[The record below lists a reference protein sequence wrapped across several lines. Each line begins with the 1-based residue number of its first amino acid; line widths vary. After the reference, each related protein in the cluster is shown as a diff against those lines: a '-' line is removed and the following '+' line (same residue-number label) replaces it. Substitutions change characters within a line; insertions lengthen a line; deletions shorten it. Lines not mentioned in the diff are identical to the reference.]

1 MNIQERFSLRKSA
14 VGLVSV
20 SLLCAIYTSTV
31 AADTVV
37 TGMNEIIEESQV
49 KDEASI
55 ESEKNKSL
63 EGSNLEIVEEIA
75 DNIPSPVIAEG
86 EVAVEMKVDGGTEN
100 VVSRNDKEVTTSE
113 QNQIEVTETK
123 EILNQTSYQTESSE
137 QRQIVW
143 AHGITPPVMEQSGG
157 FVKEKYG
164 DYLNYTAPFEAG
176 KGYYDTNKSLNASFI
191 DLNLCFAA
199 VSSNMVHWWL
209 EQNSSYVE
217 RYLKEKNSTVNVGE
231 NYAITDLRRYIDS
244 FQDQQNSRVF
254 DMFKTYYGYR
264 TNGFVSDALVDLF
277 INGYKPK
284 VQGGVNL
291 EDSQL
296 VPDSRGGFFYDVFKE
311 KKLTNRLFSGSYER
325 FGEDVR
331 TVLESKGLL
340 GLTYRTLGYATHIVT
355 VWGAEYD
362 NQGKIRAV
370 YITDSDDQQEQ
381 IGLKRMGITRDA
393 SGNPRLNN
401 HVKNNSAG
409 ALLDYVH
416 TIRLGQDL
424 WEEYFNPLAKAKE
437 TASQT
442 LADTKKALDLSIQ
455 GQSELPESMRL
466 IYLEKLNN
474 LYNQGIL
481 SIQKAESSEMLSGA
495 LENGLNSLKSLDFPI
510 SKVGNALAPDLPV
523 GNRSTVSDVDS
534 LSSQETSSTNLEVD
548 PENASLI
555 ADGTNQL
562 HFPVEVQTT
571 SSVEAEGDNVFEQEA
586 DTLPIIIENKDE
598 FGSELSRNMQTSET
612 DSLVVVVEEDVK
624 NDEVVPVEELL
635 ESETVE
641 SQRSELLSGPIGM
654 EEVNVKEETQVA
666 PVVTEQPATSK
677 TTTVEASFDESASVE
692 SETVA
697 QPAPTSSPGRS
708 ALPVQPEVTEV
719 ASQEEDQVAT
729 TATEQ
734 PATSKT
740 TTVEAS
746 LDEPASVE
754 SETVAQPAPTS
765 SPGRSAIPVQ
775 PEVTEVASQE
785 EDQVATTVTEQPAT
799 SKTTT
804 VEASLDEPASAES
817 ETVAQPAPTSS
828 PGRSAIPVQPEVTEV
843 ASQEE
848 DQVAT
853 TVTEQSA
860 TAKTL
865 TVESSDEP
873 VGVESETVVKTELTS
888 SPGRSALPV
897 QPEVTEVASQE
908 ETQVA
913 TTATEQPA
921 TSKTTTVEASF
932 DESASVESET
942 VAQPAPTS
950 SPGRSALPVQPEVTE
965 VASQE
970 EDQVATTATEQPAT
984 SKTTT
989 VEASLDEPA
998 SVESE
1003 TVAQPAP
1010 TSSPGRSALPVQP
1023 EVTEVAS
1030 QEETQV
1036 ATTVTE
1042 QSATAKTLTVESSD
1056 EPVGVESETVVKT
1069 ELTSSPGRSALPVQP
1084 EVTEVASQEEDQVA
1098 TTATEQPATSKTTT
1112 VEASLDEPASAE
1124 SETVAQPA
1132 PTSSPGRSAI
1142 PVQPEVTEVASQEE
1156 DQVATTVTEQS
1167 ATAKTLTV
1175 ESSDE
1180 PVGVESETVV
1190 KTELTSSPGRSAL
1203 PVQPE
1208 VTEVASQEE
1217 TQVATTV
1224 TEQPATAK
1232 TLTVESSD
1240 EPVGVE
1246 SETVAKPAPT
1256 SSPGRSAI
1264 PVQPEV
1270 ASQEET
1276 QVATTAT
1283 EQPATAKTLTVES
1296 SDEPVG
1302 VESETVA
1309 KPAPTSSPGRSA
1321 IPVQPEV
1328 ASQEETQVATTV
1340 TEQPAT
1346 AKTLTVESSDE
1357 PVGVESESVAK
1368 NEATL
1373 VPVAEDIPVLPGHSA
1388 IRVAESVAKLSTISE
1403 KNKFVD
1409 AEVSST
1415 LKVDSEEVANESNA
1429 PQIEFLTEATTE
1441 SILAEADSSSILTG
1455 TKVTQPN
1462 KLMSDLEST
1471 ERILVPESRLLANVK
1486 IGISSQEI
1494 VLPEVPE
1501 REPQMSS
1508 IEMDKG
1514 YKETDLDESAEP
1526 KVINNTR
1533 KYVQNS
1539 AAHSKIDTKQVLSV
1553 EQSSTTMTNASG
1565 KIVGISL
1572 LTLVLGSVWALLKK
1586 ASKKQ

>member
-55 ESEKNKSL
+55 ESEKNESL

-708 ALPVQPEVTEV
+708 A
-719 ASQEEDQVAT
+719 
-729 TATEQ
+729 
-734 PATSKT
+734 
-740 TTVEAS
+740 
-746 LDEPASVE
+746 
-754 SETVAQPAPTS
+754 
-765 SPGRSAIPVQ
+765 
-775 PEVTEVASQE
+775 
-785 EDQVATTVTEQPAT
+785 
-799 SKTTT
+799 
-804 VEASLDEPASAES
+804 
-817 ETVAQPAPTSS
+817 
-828 PGRSAIPVQPEVTEV
+828 IPVQPEVTEV

-860 TAKTL
+860 T
-865 TVESSDEP
+865 
-873 VGVESETVVKTELTS
+873 
-888 SPGRSALPV
+888 
-897 QPEVTEVASQE
+897 
-908 ETQVA
+908 
-913 TTATEQPA
+913 
-921 TSKTTTVEASF
+921 SKTTTVEASL
-932 DESASVESET
+932 DEPASAESET

-970 EDQVATTATEQPAT
+970 EDQVATT
-984 SKTTT
+984 
-989 VEASLDEPA
+989 V
-998 SVESE
+998 
-1003 TVAQPAP
+1003 
-1010 TSSPGRSALPVQP
+1010 
-1023 EVTEVAS
+1023 
-1030 QEETQV
+1030 
-1036 ATTVTE
+1036 
-1042 QSATAKTLTVESSD
+1042 
-1056 EPVGVESETVVKT
+1056 
-1069 ELTSSPGRSALPVQP
+1069 
-1084 EVTEVASQEEDQVA
+1084 
-1098 TTATEQPATSKTTT
+1098 
-1112 VEASLDEPASAE
+1112 
-1124 SETVAQPA
+1124 
-1132 PTSSPGRSAI
+1132 
-1142 PVQPEVTEVASQEE
+1142 
-1156 DQVATTVTEQS
+1156 
-1167 ATAKTLTV
+1167 
-1175 ESSDE
+1175 
-1180 PVGVESETVV
+1180 
-1190 KTELTSSPGRSAL
+1190 
-1203 PVQPE
+1203 
-1208 VTEVASQEE
+1208 
-1217 TQVATTV
+1217 
-1224 TEQPATAK
+1224 
-1232 TLTVESSD
+1232 
-1240 EPVGVE
+1240 
-1246 SETVAKPAPT
+1246 
-1256 SSPGRSAI
+1256 
-1264 PVQPEV
+1264 
-1270 ASQEET
+1270 
-1276 QVATTAT
+1276 T

-1415 LKVDSEEVANESNA
+1415 LKVGSEEVANESNA

-1533 KYVQNS
+1533 KYGQNS

-1586 ASKKQ
+1586 SK

>member
-641 SQRSELLSGPIGM
+641 NQRSELLSGPIGM

-697 QPAPTSSPGRS
+697 QPAPTSSPDRS

-848 DQVAT
+848 DQVAAI
-853 TVTEQSA
+853 VTEQSA
-860 TAKTL
+860 TSKTL

-873 VGVESETVVKTELTS
+873 VGVESES
-888 SPGRSALPV
+888 
-897 QPEVTEVASQE
+897 VA
-908 ETQVA
+908 
-913 TTATEQPA
+913 
-921 TSKTTTVEASF
+921 
-932 DESASVESET
+932 
-942 VAQPAPTS
+942 
-950 SPGRSALPVQPEVTE
+950 
-965 VASQE
+965 
-970 EDQVATTATEQPAT
+970 
-984 SKTTT
+984 
-989 VEASLDEPA
+989 
-998 SVESE
+998 
-1003 TVAQPAP
+1003 
-1010 TSSPGRSALPVQP
+1010 
-1023 EVTEVAS
+1023 
-1030 QEETQV
+1030 
-1036 ATTVTE
+1036 
-1042 QSATAKTLTVESSD
+1042 
-1056 EPVGVESETVVKT
+1056 KT

-1098 TTATEQPATSKTTT
+1098 TTVTEQPATSKTTT

-1217 TQVATTV
+1217 TQVAPVV
-1224 TEQPATAK
+1224 TEQPATSK
-1232 TLTVESSD
+1232 TTTVEASFD
-1240 EPVGVE
+1240 ESASVE
-1246 SETVAKPAPT
+1246 SETVAQPAPT

-1270 ASQEET
+1270 TEVASQEED
-1276 QVATTAT
+1276 QVATTVTEQSATSKTTTVEASLDEPASAESETVAQPAPTSSPGRSALPVQPEVTEVASQEEDQVATTVT

>member
-55 ESEKNKSL
+55 ESEKNESL

-277 INGYKPK
+277 INGYTPK

-311 KKLTNRLFSGSYER
+311 KKLTNRIFSGSYER

-424 WEEYFNPLAKAKE
+424 WEEYFNPLAKTKE
-437 TASQT
+437 IASQI
-442 LADTKKALDLSIQ
+442 LADTKKALVLSIQ
-455 GQSELPESMRL
+455 GQSELSESARVT
-466 IYLEKLNN
+466 YLEKLDR
-474 LYNQGIL
+474 LYDQGVL
-481 SIQKAESSEMLSGA
+481 AIQKAESSELLNVA
-495 LENGLNSLKSLDFPI
+495 LEDSLKSLDIPM
-510 SKVGNALAPDLPV
+510 SAVGEALTAELPAGELSPNAAENSQLSQEIRSADGKEEGNIALVVDSINQPVLPVDDQAILPVAVIGEPVHDEQLVANENQSQSTIALEEEIQVEGSDLPV
-523 GNRSTVSDVDS
+523 VVD
-534 LSSQETSSTNLEVD
+534 QD
-548 PENASLI
+548 A
-555 ADGTNQL
+555 
-562 HFPVEVQTT
+562 
-571 SSVEAEGDNVFEQEA
+571 
-586 DTLPIIIENKDE
+586 
-598 FGSELSRNMQTSET
+598 M
-612 DSLVVVVEEDVK
+612 K
-624 NDEVVPVEELL
+624 NDEVVSVEVGETDIPPVALP
-635 ESETVE
+635 ETI
-641 SQRSELLSGPIGM
+641 S
-654 EEVNVKEETQVA
+654 A
-666 PVVTEQPATSK
+666 PVVQASLDEPA
-677 TTTVEASFDESASVE
+677 SAE
-692 SETVA
+692 RETVT
-697 QPAPTSSPGRS
+697 QTAPTSSPGT
-708 ALPVQPEVTEV
+708 LDILVQPEVTEV
-719 ASQEEDQVAT
+719 AVEVGETDIPPVVLPETVSAPVVQV
-729 TATEQ
+729 
-734 PATSKT
+734 
-740 TTVEAS
+740 S
-746 LDEPASVE
+746 LDESAGVE
-754 SETVAQPAPTS
+754 SESVAKTAPTS

-785 EDQVATTVTEQPAT
+785 ETQVATTVTEQPAT

-853 TVTEQSA
+853 TVTEQS
-860 TAKTL
+860 
-865 TVESSDEP
+865 
-873 VGVESETVVKTELTS
+873 
-888 SPGRSALPV
+888 
-897 QPEVTEVASQE
+897 
-908 ETQVA
+908 
-913 TTATEQPA
+913 
-921 TSKTTTVEASF
+921 
-932 DESASVESET
+932 
-942 VAQPAPTS
+942 
-950 SPGRSALPVQPEVTE
+950 
-965 VASQE
+965 
-970 EDQVATTATEQPAT
+970 
-984 SKTTT
+984 
-989 VEASLDEPA
+989 
-998 SVESE
+998 
-1003 TVAQPAP
+1003 
-1010 TSSPGRSALPVQP
+1010 
-1023 EVTEVAS
+1023 
-1030 QEETQV
+1030 
-1036 ATTVTE
+1036 
-1042 QSATAKTLTVESSD
+1042 
-1056 EPVGVESETVVKT
+1056 
-1069 ELTSSPGRSALPVQP
+1069 
-1084 EVTEVASQEEDQVA
+1084 
-1098 TTATEQPATSKTTT
+1098 
-1112 VEASLDEPASAE
+1112 
-1124 SETVAQPA
+1124 
-1132 PTSSPGRSAI
+1132 
-1142 PVQPEVTEVASQEE
+1142 
-1156 DQVATTVTEQS
+1156 
-1167 ATAKTLTV
+1167 
-1175 ESSDE
+1175 
-1180 PVGVESETVV
+1180 
-1190 KTELTSSPGRSAL
+1190 
-1203 PVQPE
+1203 
-1208 VTEVASQEE
+1208 
-1217 TQVATTV
+1217 
-1224 TEQPATAK
+1224 
-1232 TLTVESSD
+1232 
-1240 EPVGVE
+1240 
-1246 SETVAKPAPT
+1246 
-1256 SSPGRSAI
+1256 
-1264 PVQPEV
+1264 
-1270 ASQEET
+1270 
-1276 QVATTAT
+1276 
-1283 EQPATAKTLTVES
+1283 
-1296 SDEPVG
+1296 
-1302 VESETVA
+1302 
-1309 KPAPTSSPGRSA
+1309 
-1321 IPVQPEV
+1321 
-1328 ASQEETQVATTV
+1328 
-1340 TEQPAT
+1340 AT

-1572 LTLVLGSVWALLKK
+1572 LTLVLGSVWELLKK
-1586 ASKKQ
+1586 KQVKSNNQGLESE

>member
-641 SQRSELLSGPIGM
+641 NQRSELLSGPIGM

-697 QPAPTSSPGRS
+697 QPAP
-708 ALPVQPEVTEV
+708 
-719 ASQEEDQVAT
+719 
-729 TATEQ
+729 
-734 PATSKT
+734 
-740 TTVEAS
+740 
-746 LDEPASVE
+746 
-754 SETVAQPAPTS
+754 
-765 SPGRSAIPVQ
+765 
-775 PEVTEVASQE
+775 
-785 EDQVATTVTEQPAT
+785 
-799 SKTTT
+799 
-804 VEASLDEPASAES
+804 
-817 ETVAQPAPTSS
+817 
-828 PGRSAIPVQPEVTEV
+828 
-843 ASQEE
+843 
-848 DQVAT
+848 
-853 TVTEQSA
+853 
-860 TAKTL
+860 
-865 TVESSDEP
+865 
-873 VGVESETVVKTELTS
+873 
-888 SPGRSALPV
+888 
-897 QPEVTEVASQE
+897 
-908 ETQVA
+908 
-913 TTATEQPA
+913 
-921 TSKTTTVEASF
+921 
-932 DESASVESET
+932 
-942 VAQPAPTS
+942 
-950 SPGRSALPVQPEVTE
+950 
-965 VASQE
+965 
-970 EDQVATTATEQPAT
+970 
-984 SKTTT
+984 
-989 VEASLDEPA
+989 
-998 SVESE
+998 
-1003 TVAQPAP
+1003 
-1010 TSSPGRSALPVQP
+1010 
-1023 EVTEVAS
+1023 
-1030 QEETQV
+1030 
-1036 ATTVTE
+1036 
-1042 QSATAKTLTVESSD
+1042 
-1056 EPVGVESETVVKT
+1056 
-1069 ELTSSPGRSALPVQP
+1069 TSSPGRSALPVQP

-1217 TQVATTV
+1217 TQVAPVV
-1224 TEQPATAK
+1224 TEQPATSK
-1232 TLTVESSD
+1232 TTTVEASFD
-1240 EPVGVE
+1240 ESASVE
-1246 SETVAKPAPT
+1246 SETVAQPAPTSSPGRSAIPVQPEVTEVASQEEDQVATTVTEQSATSKTTTVEASLDEPASAESETVAQPAPT

-1276 QVATTAT
+1276 QVATTVT
-1283 EQPATAKTLTVES
+1283 EQPATAKTLTVET

-1415 LKVDSEEVANESNA
+1415 LKVGSEEVANESNA

-1533 KYVQNS
+1533 KYGQNS

-1553 EQSSTTMTNASG
+1553 EQSSTTMANASG

-1586 ASKKQ
+1586 SK

>member
-20 SLLCAIYTSTV
+20 SLLCAIHTSTV

-55 ESEKNKSL
+55 ESEKNESL
-63 EGSNLEIVEEIA
+63 DGSNLEIVEEIA
-75 DNIPSPVIAEG
+75 DNIPSPVIAEE
-86 EVAVEMKVDGGTEN
+86 EVAVEMKVDRGTEN

-113 QNQIEVTETK
+113 KNQIEVTETK
-123 EILNQTSYQTESSE
+123 EILNQTSYQTESGE

-765 SPGRSAIPVQ
+765 SPGRSALPVQ

-785 EDQVATTVTEQPAT
+785 EDQVATTATEQPAT

-853 TVTEQSA
+853 IVTEQSA

-873 VGVESETVVKTELTS
+873 VGVESESVAKTEL
-888 SPGRSALPV
+888 
-897 QPEVTEVASQE
+897 
-908 ETQVA
+908 
-913 TTATEQPA
+913 
-921 TSKTTTVEASF
+921 
-932 DESASVESET
+932 
-942 VAQPAPTS
+942 
-950 SPGRSALPVQPEVTE
+950 
-965 VASQE
+965 
-970 EDQVATTATEQPAT
+970 
-984 SKTTT
+984 
-989 VEASLDEPA
+989 
-998 SVESE
+998 
-1003 TVAQPAP
+1003 

-1084 EVTEVASQEEDQVA
+1084 EVTEVASQEETQVA
-1098 TTATEQPATSKTTT
+1098 PVVTEQPATSKTTT
-1112 VEASLDEPASAE
+1112 VEASFDESASVE

-1167 ATAKTLTV
+1167 ATSKTTTV
-1175 ESSDE
+1175 EASLDE
-1180 PVGVESETVV
+1180 PASAESETVAQPAP
-1190 KTELTSSPGRSAL
+1190 TSSPGRSAL

-1217 TQVATTV
+1217 DQVATTV
-1224 TEQPATAK
+1224 
-1232 TLTVESSD
+1232 
-1240 EPVGVE
+1240 
-1246 SETVAKPAPT
+1246 
-1256 SSPGRSAI
+1256 
-1264 PVQPEV
+1264 
-1270 ASQEET
+1270 
-1276 QVATTAT
+1276 T

-1572 LTLVLGSVWALLKK
+1572 LTLVLGSVWELLKK
-1586 ASKKQ
+1586 KQVKSNNQGLESE